1 MTPEEL
7 AAKEAADAA
16 ASAVPSWA
24 QQLIDQNAD
33 LTDRL
38 SAFEDKLQT
47 PTPTPAPVVDEDEW
61 KPSSWSDVDARAEE
75 RARKIVEDTFTE
87 RETAAK
93 TASDSQQAAAD
104 EVDKYLDSQVTELTK
119 LNALPSITNEN
130 DPNDP
135 GRLAQREL
143 YGFALSLG
151 TADLKSSHK
160 TLDAL
165 HQAGKQF
172 DFVKMELVDKA
183 PSLMGRNSPVSSS
196 SGGAPSGSIR
206 PDYKTLH
213 NTSLDA
219 LAHRF
224 TQNS

>member
-16 ASAVPSWA
+16 AASAVPTWA

-38 SAFEDKLQT
+38 SAFEDKLQP
-47 PTPTPAPVVDEDEW
+47 PTPTPAPVVDDEW
-61 KPSSWSDVDARAEE
+61 KPTSWGDVDARAEE
-75 RARKIVEDTFTE
+75 RARKIVEDTLAE
-87 RETAAK
+87 RENAAK
-93 TASDSQQAAAD
+93 TVNDAQQAAAT
-104 EVDKYLDSQVTELTK
+104 EVDKYLDSQVAELTK
-119 LNALPSITNEN
+119 LNSLPAITNEN

-135 GRLAQREL
+135 GKLAQREL

-151 TADLKSSHK
+151 TADLKSSHN

-165 HQAGKQF
+165 HKAGKQF

-183 PSLMGRNSPVSSS
+183 PELMGRNSPVGS
-196 SGGAPSGSIR
+196 SGGGASSGSIR

-224 TQNS
+224 TENG